1 MGSESHVHE
10 RTQESVMCDSEIQ
23 PESSSH
29 VSGAPQS
36 TRSDLAE
43 RFLSSADFPGNLNSN
58 DMIQQ
63 FLKQQAQQQ
72 KHNQLELQLR
82 QHQQQQQQQQRQQQ
96 QHPPQHPPQSAL
108 HQILSR
114 HHHQREQQQTS
125 QNQVPQRSHEDS
137 QRRLQVEQHSQQQ
150 QQQQQQ
156 TMSNLFSSW
165 SPASQLL
172 QAQAQAQAQNRMHHA
187 QYAAAL
193 QQEVVGSQENNTKPD
208 LPDIANLQRLLQMQ
222 QFQQNLM
229 GLNSSSGTR
238 ISAGL
243 LAQLEGFGGTNRNST
258 PVDQQAQGPDIS
270 ALANAQSLLG
280 YTNNNNSN
288 NNNSNVGG
296 GVSDA
301 FALLSRHMQR
311 DNRNNQHGFGGTDR
325 QG

>member
-1 MGSESHVHE
+1 
-10 RTQESVMCDSEIQ
+10 
-23 PESSSH
+23 
-29 VSGAPQS
+29 
-36 TRSDLAE
+36 
-43 RFLSSADFPGNLNSN
+43 
-58 DMIQQ
+58 
-63 FLKQQAQQQ
+63 
-72 KHNQLELQLR
+72 
-82 QHQQQQQQQQRQQQ
+82 
-96 QHPPQHPPQSAL
+96 
-108 HQILSR
+108 
-114 HHHQREQQQTS
+114 
-125 QNQVPQRSHEDS
+125 
-137 QRRLQVEQHSQQQ
+137 
-150 QQQQQQ
+150 
-156 TMSNLFSSW
+156 MSNLFSSW

-172 QAQAQAQAQNRMHHA
+172 QAQAQAQNRMHHA

-193 QQEVVGSQENNTKPD
+193 QQEVAGSQENGTKPD